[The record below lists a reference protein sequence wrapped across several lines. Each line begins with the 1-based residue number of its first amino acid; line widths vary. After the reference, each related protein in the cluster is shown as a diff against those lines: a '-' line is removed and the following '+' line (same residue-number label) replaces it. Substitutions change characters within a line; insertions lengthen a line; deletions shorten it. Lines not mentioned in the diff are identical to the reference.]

1 MLDAPAPDA
10 VADARPVLGPVG
22 PARDAVL
29 RLAAAWAGVTIDRL
43 RGAERGTMLV
53 RARWAAIIVMRDGGM
68 KSVRVG
74 MALGRDHSTVLIGER
89 KGRVLIGL
97 DDNFAGL
104 VRVLRA
110 AWAAARSG

>member
-1 MLDAPAPDA
+1 MIDAPDA
-10 VADARPVLGPVG
+10 FAVPGTVAA
-22 PARDAVL
+22 ARDAVL
-29 RLAAAWAGVTIDRL
+29 RLAAAWAGVTVDRL

-53 RARWAAIIVMRDGGM
+53 RVRWAAIIVMRDGGM

-74 MALGRDHSTVLIGER
+74 MALGRDHSTVLDGER

-104 VRVLRA
+104 VRVLHA
-110 AWAAARSG
+110 AWTAARGG